1 MPEASLTKDLAALL
15 FVATESLS
23 LERLAEATG
32 ATPAQAKSALAE
44 LRAALAPSGL
54 TVSELAGKFRL
65 ITAPESAGIVRRFLQ
80 EEGKNDLTRP
90 ALETLAI
97 VAYRGP
103 VTKSQIEQIR
113 GVASETML
121 RNLIA
126 RGLIIEA
133 GKSPE
138 PGRPMRYAISQSFL
152 EHFGLT
158 STQEL
163 PTLPEAPNEN

>member
-1 MPEASLTKDLAALL
+1 L
-15 FVATESLS
+15 FVATESLT
-23 LERLAEATG
+23 LERLAEAADT
-32 ATPAQAKSALAE
+32 TPAKAKSALTE
-44 LRAALAPSGL
+44 LRTSLSPAGL
-54 TVSELAGKFRL
+54 TVSELDGKFRL

-103 VTKSQIEQIR
+103 VTKTQIEQIR

-121 RNLIA
+121 RNLLA
-126 RGLIIEA
+126 RGLIAEA

-138 PGRPMRYAISQSFL
+138 PGRPVRYTISQAFL
-152 EHFGLT
+152 EHFGLAGP
-158 STQEL
+158 QEL
-163 PTLPEAPNEN
+163 PTLPEAPREN